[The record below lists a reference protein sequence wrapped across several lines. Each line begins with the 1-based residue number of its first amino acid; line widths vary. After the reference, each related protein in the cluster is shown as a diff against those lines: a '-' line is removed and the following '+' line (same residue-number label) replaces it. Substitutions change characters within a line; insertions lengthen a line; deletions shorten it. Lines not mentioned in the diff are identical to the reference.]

1 MTALLLLA
9 LTARAD
15 DASALTTWSESAVEL
30 TPDLDGGTWGRARQQ
45 IQLEAKSGPGSLD
58 LDAAFQLP
66 PGGQEAAEFEV
77 HQAAYSLRTGY
88 GLLSV
93 GRQIRL
99 DPRGWLP
106 FDGVAFDAEGTTFV
120 RPAVLA
126 GRLWSVEPGEEG
138 HGTWLG
144 GFGFRIRP
152 PNGKGEA
159 SRAVAFTAGWLG
171 RVGDAGLSHDLAAGA
186 GWRNPKGANAALDAE
201 LRVGAERGSRADL
214 RAYLPVGSHLAL
226 APELRWED
234 LSPVGEVSGLRT
246 PMDWLGGEGYGA
258 ASLAFDVNAGD
269 IHFQANGG
277 PVMHRDE
284 AGLGGLGRGSL
295 GWQGDGANAAIF
307 GSAAAIG
314 GSWVAGGGL
323 EGGLA
328 LDRVD
333 LDATAGLFRFQP
345 LSQAAANV
353 GEVRLRGTTPLI
365 ADSDAGALD
374 LSVEVAAGAD
384 RLLQPWARAGIL
396 LQGRLNDGGGR

>member
-9 LTARAD
+9 LNARAD

-45 IQLEAKSGPGSLD
+45 LQLEAKSGPGRLD

-66 PGGQEAAEFEV
+66 PASAEAAEFEV
-77 HQAAYSLRTGY
+77 HQLAYSVRTGY

-106 FDGVAFDAEGTTFV
+106 IDGVAFEAEGTSFV
-120 RPAVLA
+120 RPEVLA
-126 GRLWSVEPGEEG
+126 GRVWSVEPGDSATR
-138 HGTWLG
+138 TWLG

-152 PNGKGEA
+152 PNGEGEA

-171 RVGDAGLSHDLAAGA
+171 RVDQAGLSHDLAAGA
-186 GWRNPKGANAALDAE
+186 GWRNPKGANAALDGE
-201 LRVGAERGSRADL
+201 LRLGAEQGSRADL
-214 RAYLPVGSHLAL
+214 RAYLPLGSHLAL
-226 APELRWED
+226 GPELRWED

-258 ASLAFDVNAGD
+258 AALALKVSAGD
-269 IHFQANGG
+269 LSFQANGG
-277 PVMHRDE
+277 PVMHQDE
-284 AGLGGLGRGSL
+284 TGLGGLGRGAL
-295 GWQGDGANAAIF
+295 GWQGEAARAAVF

-328 LDRVD
+328 LDRLD

-353 GEVRLRGTTPLI
+353 GELRLRGSTPLI
-365 ADSDAGALD
+365 AESELGALD

-384 RLLQPWARAGIL
+384 RLLQPWARAGVA
-396 LQGRLNDGGGR
+396 LQGRLSDGGGR